1 MIDEQKYY
9 TVAQPDYLKNRK
21 FSRPQTAV
29 KRGGDDWISLLSTQ
43 SGTRPA
49 PTFSRKNALRSS
61 GIVDTDHSAKKI
73 LKFEEGT
80 KFAFPQRNRFNEE
93 VSDEIISQKD

>member
-1 MIDEQKYY
+1 M
-9 TVAQPDYLKNRK
+9 KNKK

-29 KRGGDDWISLLSTQ
+29 KRGDDWISLLSTQ

-61 GIVDTDHSAKKI
+61 GVVETEQSAKKI

-93 VSDEIISQKD
+93 VSD